1 MSRSSSSNN
10 ASKTNSSSQATK
22 KQTKGSVNQMKY
34 EIANEYGVEL
44 GPNTS
49 SKQNGTVGGEVTKI
63 LVQKGKTSSKRS
75 SSSR

>member
-1 MSRSSSSNN
+1 MPRKSTNNSQSN
-10 ASKTNSSSQATK
+10 TTK
-22 KQTKGSVNQMKY
+22 KTKRGQTTTQRMKY

-49 SKQNGTVGGEVTKI
+49 SKQNGTVGGEVTKR
-63 LVQKGKTSSKRS
+63 LVQKGKTSSKRN

>member
-1 MSRSSSSNN
+1 MPRKSTNHNSNTTKN
-10 ASKTNSSSQATK
+10 SKRG
-22 KQTKGSVNQMKY
+22 QTTTQRMKY
-34 EIANEYGVEL
+34 EIAQDMGVEL

-49 SKQNGTVGGEVTKI
+49 SKQNGTVGGEVTKR